1 MTELERKIYN
11 GEHLTERELRAAV
24 FECDEITTE
33 YGEMTEERYQYL
45 NSLSLEE
52 YDKETSANEQEAFCE
67 YQHKYHPDEV
77 LYYQTHDP
85 ND

>member
-1 MTELERKIYN
+1 MKVQN
-11 GEHLTERELRAAV
+11 KV
-24 FECDEITTE
+24 
-33 YGEMTEERYQYL
+33 EMTEERYL
-45 NSLSLEE
+45 NSLSLED